1 VIRVSRVVGPAA
13 LLVVAFAALLASLAY
28 GGGANTPLAIDPG
41 ALVRYGVPIATMLVD
56 LSAAGLIGSL
66 VLASFALASDRP
78 EFGRALDV
86 AAASAAVLTVA
97 AAATG
102 FFHLQTDDPGP
113 VTFTSQYG
121 DNLARYVTTVGE
133 GQAWLATTLIAACLT
148 VLCFAVRN
156 QTVVALLAISAILT
170 MIPMALQGHAGDTAS
185 HDAATTSLWLHI
197 VFAAIWVGGLLTL
210 VLVRKSLENGRVA
223 AVLERYSTLA
233 LICFLVVAA
242 SGYVNAQIRVATFEN
257 LLTPYGILV
266 LVKVVALGAL
276 GIFGIFQRR
285 FLIGRLTGAITGAAR
300 YFWIFVAGELAFMG
314 LAEGTASALA
324 VTTDPQIEVPAS
336 QLNNPT
342 PAELLTGAHLPAAPT
357 IERYLTGLNPDL
369 LWILLVGF
377 GLFFYLAGVWRLRR
391 RGDSWPIHRTVLWIV
406 GMFVLLYVTS
416 GGVNV
421 YEKYLFS
428 AHMIAHMVL
437 TMAVP
442 VLLVPS
448 APITLALR
456 AIRKRDDGTRGAREW
471 ILLAVHSRPF
481 SFVAGP
487 LVAAVLFAAS
497 LWIFYYTPIF
507 SWATTDHVGHEWM
520 TFHFLVVGYLFVSSL
535 IGVDPGPARPPYP
548 IRLVILLATLAF
560 HAFFGLALI
569 TSTGLLSASWYGA
582 MGWGP
587 SIPALQDQQTAGGIA
602 WGIGDIPALALA
614 ILVVFMW
621 SRSDERDTKRYDRK
635 AERDGDAELNAYN
648 EMLAKRA
655 KQS

>member
-1 VIRVSRVVGPAA
+1 MGPAA
-13 LLVVAFAALLASLAY
+13 LLIIAFAALLASLAY
-28 GGGANTPLAIDPG
+28 GGGANVPLAIDPG

-56 LSAAGLIGSL
+56 LSASGLIGALMLS
-66 VLASFALASDRP
+66 AFAFASDKP

-121 DNLARYVTTVGE
+121 DNLSRYVTTVGE
-133 GQAWLATTLIAACLT
+133 GQAWLATTLIAAGLT
-148 VLCFAVRN
+148 VLCFALRN
-156 QTVVALLAISAILT
+156 QTVIAFLAIAAMLT

-185 HDAATTSLWLHI
+185 HDEATTSLWLHI
-197 VFAAIWVGGLLTL
+197 AFAAIWVGGLLTL
-210 VLVRKSLENGRVA
+210 VLVRKSLGDSRLPA
-223 AVLERYSTLA
+223 ALARYSTLA

-242 SGYVNAQIRVATFEN
+242 SGYVNAQIRVATWAN

-266 LVKVVALGAL
+266 LVKVFALGAL
-276 GIFGIFQRR
+276 GIFGVFQRR
-285 FLIGRLTGAITGAAR
+285 FLIARLAGTVTGIAR
-300 YFWIFVAGELAFMG
+300 YFWFFVVGELAFMG

-324 VTTDPQIEVPAS
+324 VTADPQIEVPAS

-342 PAELLTGAHLPAAPT
+342 PAELLTGAHLPATPT
-357 IERYLTGLNPDL
+357 IERYFTGLNPDL

-377 GLFFYLAGVWRLRR
+377 GLFFYLAGVWRLKR
-391 RGDSWPIHRTVLWIV
+391 RGDAWPIHRTVLWIL
-406 GMFVLLYVTS
+406 GMLVLLYVTS

-437 TMAVP
+437 TMAIP

-456 AIRKRDDGTRGAREW
+456 AIRKREDGSRGAREW
-471 ILLAVHSRPF
+471 ILIAVHSRPF
-481 SFVAGP
+481 NFVAHP
-487 LVAAVLFAAS
+487 LVAALLFASS
-497 LWIFYYTPIF
+497 LWVFYYTPLF
-507 SWATTDHVGHEWM
+507 SYATTDHVGHEWM
-520 TFHFLVVGYLFVSSL
+520 IVHFLIVGYLFVSSL

-548 IRLVILLATLAF
+548 MRLLILLATMAF

-569 TSTGLLSASWYGA
+569 TSTGLLSADWYGA

-587 SIPALQDQQTAGGIA
+587 SISALGDQQLAGGIA
-602 WGIGDIPALALA
+602 WSIGEIPTLALA
-614 ILVVFMW
+614 ILVAFMW
-621 SRSDERDTKRYDRK
+621 GRSDARESRRYDRK
-635 AERDGDAELNAYN
+635 AERDGDAELVAYN

-655 KQS
+655 NRR

>member
-1 VIRVSRVVGPAA
+1 
-13 LLVVAFAALLASLAY
+13 
-28 GGGANTPLAIDPG
+28 
-41 ALVRYGVPIATMLVD
+41 
-56 LSAAGLIGSL
+56 
-66 VLASFALASDRP
+66 
-78 EFGRALDV
+78 
-86 AAASAAVLTVA
+86 
-97 AAATG
+97 
-102 FFHLQTDDPGP
+102 
-113 VTFTSQYG
+113 
-121 DNLARYVTTVGE
+121 
-133 GQAWLATTLIAACLT
+133 
-148 VLCFAVRN
+148 
-156 QTVVALLAISAILT
+156 
-170 MIPMALQGHAGDTAS
+170 
-185 HDAATTSLWLHI
+185 
-197 VFAAIWVGGLLTL
+197 
-210 VLVRKSLENGRVA
+210 
-223 AVLERYSTLA
+223 
-233 LICFLVVAA
+233 
-242 SGYVNAQIRVATFEN
+242 
-257 LLTPYGILV
+257 
-266 LVKVVALGAL
+266 
-276 GIFGIFQRR
+276 
-285 FLIGRLTGAITGAAR
+285 
-300 YFWIFVAGELAFMG
+300 
-314 LAEGTASALA
+314 
-324 VTTDPQIEVPAS
+324 
-336 QLNNPT
+336 
-342 PAELLTGAHLPAAPT
+342 
-357 IERYLTGLNPDL
+357 
-369 LWILLVGF
+369 
-377 GLFFYLAGVWRLRR
+377 
-391 RGDSWPIHRTVLWIV
+391 
-406 GMFVLLYVTS
+406 MFVLLYVTS

-448 APITLALR
+448 APLTLALR

-481 SFVAGP
+481 EIVASP

-648 EMLAKRA
+648 DMLAKRA
-655 KQS
+655 KRG

>member
-1 VIRVSRVVGPAA
+1 MGPAA
-13 LLVVAFAALLASLAY
+13 LLLVAFAALLASLAY

-41 ALVRYGVPIATMLVD
+41 ALVRFGVPIATLLVD
-56 LSAAGLIGSL
+56 LSASGLIGAL
-66 VLASFALASDRP
+66 VLSAFAFASDRP
-78 EFGRALDV
+78 EYGRALDV
-86 AAASAAVLTVA
+86 AAASAAVLTVT

-121 DNLARYVTTVGE
+121 DNLSRYVTTVGQ

-156 QTVVALLAISAILT
+156 QTVVALLAIAAILT

-185 HDAATTSLWLHI
+185 HDEATTSLWLHV

-210 VLVRKSLENGRVA
+210 LLTRTSLGGRLP
-223 AVLERYSTLA
+223 AVLARYSTLA
-233 LICFLVVAA
+233 LICFLVVAV
-242 SGYVNAQIRVATFEN
+242 SGYVNAEIRVATFAN

-266 LVKVVALGAL
+266 LVKVFALGAL

-285 FLIGRLTGAITGAAR
+285 FLIGRLAGTVTGAAR
-300 YFWIFVAGELAFMG
+300 YFWLFVVGELAFMG

-324 VTTDPQIEVPAS
+324 ITTDPELQVPAT

-357 IERYLTGLNPDL
+357 FARYFTGVNPDV

-377 GLFFYLAGVWRLRR
+377 GLFFYLAGVWRLKR

-406 GMFVLLYVTS
+406 GMLVLLYVTS

-442 VLLVPS
+442 VLLVPA

-456 AIRKRDDGTRGAREW
+456 AILKRDDGSRGAREW
-471 ILLAVHSRPF
+471 ILLAVHCRPF
-481 SFVAGP
+481 AFLARP
-487 LVAAVLFAAS
+487 IVAAALFASS
-497 LWIFYYTPIF
+497 LWVFYYTPLF

-520 TFHFLVVGYLFVSSL
+520 IFHFLVVGYLFVSSL
-535 IGVDPGPARPPYP
+535 IGVDPGPARPAYP
-548 IRLVILLATLAF
+548 MRLLILLATMAF

-569 TSTGLLSASWYGA
+569 TSTGLLSAGWYGA

-587 SIPALQDQQTAGGIA
+587 SISALGDQQLAGGIA
-602 WGIGDIPALALA
+602 WSIGELPTLALA
-614 ILVVFMW
+614 ILVAFMW
-621 SRSDERDTKRYDRK
+621 GRSDARESRRYDRK

-648 EMLAKRA
+648 EMLAQRA
-655 KQS
+655 KAR